1 MAASKDRQLLLRRVN
16 ITPCACD
23 CRRRVPR
30 RIPARWIGRL
40 GRRPF
45 LSLTRE
51 CRGSSCLGFVRLL
64 SPYIAA
70 NMPNSSFRICI
81 RSCRDTPF
89 VQRAIHWSRWA
100 LSALEELF
108 ERHSLTHQLTD
119 AASVTGAV
127 SATLNVEYI
136 GVREWSWRINGS
148 GLTPGLSAI
157 AMRISARSDSSRRS
171 VAA

>member
-1 MAASKDRQLLLRRVN
+1 MRLPPPSPSKNPRALDRASWPAPLSIPHTGVSRKLVLRLRASLVTVHSGEYAQFLLPHLH
-16 ITPCACD
+16 
-23 CRRRVPR
+23 
-30 RIPARWIGRL
+30 
-40 GRRPF
+40 
-45 LSLTRE
+45 SLMSR
-51 CRGSSCLGFVRLL
+51 
-64 SPYIAA
+64 YA
-70 NMPNSSFRICI
+70 M
-81 RSCRDTPF
+81 RSARDTL
-89 VQRAIHWSRWA
+89 VAVGVV
-100 LSALEELF
+100 ALEELF